1 MTEPVDW
8 GVLGRAERIRS
19 ERETLGPWACQSGL
33 SRGRLVPEVD
43 HPVRTAFQRD
53 RDRVVH
59 STAFRRLQ
67 YKTQVFV
74 RHEGDHFRN
83 RLTHTLEGAQI
94 ARTIARALRANE
106 DLAEA
111 IALAHDLGHTPFGH
125 AGERVL
131 ADLLS
136 NDGGF
141 DHNRQSLRV
150 VDLLEVRDPS
160 APGLNLSEETREG
173 ILKHGCHWEHPV
185 TLPSLETSRSLEA
198 QVADASDE
206 IAYVNHDLDDA
217 LRAGLIDFE
226 MLMDLPLVSE
236 VTRSVEE
243 RFPGIADPLRR
254 GRVVASLIDRLVTDL
269 LSQTSRKLE
278 EAQVRS
284 PELVRAHPTKLVGLS
299 PELDRGRRE
308 LKAFLF
314 ERFYNHPSVTQR
326 TRQAEEIVERLF
338 LDFVKNPEVL
348 PGRVR
353 RRFEEEAEKRVIA
366 DYVAGMTDR
375 YAVAEHQK
383 RFGSNQDPLL
393 SI

>member
-8 GVLGRAERIRS
+8 GVLGHAERIRS

-150 VDLLEVRDPS
+150 VDLLEVRVS
-160 APGLNLSEETREG
+160 KAEEHLVELNEQSSVSSTRND
-173 ILKHGCHWEHPV
+173 C
-185 TLPSLETSRSLEA
+185 LPSLSQNNCEDFSSR
-198 QVADASDE
+198 
-206 IAYVNHDLDDA
+206 
-217 LRAGLIDFE
+217 
-226 MLMDLPLVSE
+226 
-236 VTRSVEE
+236 
-243 RFPGIADPLRR
+243 
-254 GRVVASLIDRLVTDL
+254 
-269 LSQTSRKLE
+269 
-278 EAQVRS
+278 
-284 PELVRAHPTKLVGLS
+284 
-299 PELDRGRRE
+299 
-308 LKAFLF
+308 
-314 ERFYNHPSVTQR
+314 
-326 TRQAEEIVERLF
+326 
-338 LDFVKNPEVL
+338 FVY
-348 PGRVR
+348 RMQ
-353 RRFEEEAEKRVIA
+353 
-366 DYVAGMTDR
+366 Y
-375 YAVAEHQK
+375 
-383 RFGSNQDPLL
+383 
-393 SI
+393 